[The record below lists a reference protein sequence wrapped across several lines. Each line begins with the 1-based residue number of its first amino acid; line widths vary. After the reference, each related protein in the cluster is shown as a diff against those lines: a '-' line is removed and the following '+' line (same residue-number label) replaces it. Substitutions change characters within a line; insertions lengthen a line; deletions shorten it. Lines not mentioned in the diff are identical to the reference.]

1 MIVAVVVFS
10 VLSFGSRGF
19 FSRYSGFP
27 PLIKTPIIYNFQFD
41 QEAGRRRTILWMYIA
56 VIISTYHNRLVTVL
70 EEIHREKN
78 IAMFQYSIKML
89 PMTSK
94 LFTPNKDSHRHIAK
108 SSKNIYVKYARING
122 Q

>member
-19 FSRYSGFP
+19 FLQVLRFS

-41 QEAGRRRTILWMYIA
+41 QEPGRRRTTLWMYIA

-70 EEIHREKN
+70 EEIHREK
-78 IAMFQYSIKML
+78 
-89 PMTSK
+89 T
-94 LFTPNKDSHRHIAK
+94 
-108 SSKNIYVKYARING
+108 
-122 Q
+122 